1 MKLFDYMKYGKFDN
15 NIEKN
20 NYREFIKR
28 EDAEVWGKKYYCKY
42 AQQYKKIMESAKKVI
57 KAPCIDAT
65 IECYCGYNYEQ
76 INEYLRFDKK
86 NDLYIYMEMADILAI
101 LLSMA
106 PRIPENIVVYRL
118 VCDEFINKLIENNRK
133 GIPLQEKGFISTSLI
148 KDIIKSEECYSD
160 HNNLLKI
167 YVKKGTVGIYVNEV
181 TRRAEE
187 EILLYPNGYFKLL
200 EKPYQYSDKEV
211 YECELFYF

>member
-76 INEYLRFDKK
+76 INEY
-86 NDLYIYMEMADILAI
+86 
-101 LLSMA
+101 
-106 PRIPENIVVYRL
+106 
-118 VCDEFINKLIENNRK
+118 
-133 GIPLQEKGFISTSLI
+133 
-148 KDIIKSEECYSD
+148 
-160 HNNLLKI
+160 
-167 YVKKGTVGIYVNEV
+167 
-181 TRRAEE
+181 
-187 EILLYPNGYFKLL
+187 
-200 EKPYQYSDKEV
+200 
-211 YECELFYF
+211 